1 MKISQYADNTS
12 SFVCSDTSLPALF
25 GLFAK
30 YERAS
35 GAHLNQG
42 KCQGLLLGPWRKR
55 TSLPVDLKW
64 KSSYIEVLGARISP
78 DGSQDWEPALKALDN
93 VFLSWQHRRLSYR
106 GRALVACMLGISRFW
121 YLGSTVPVSS
131 DLAPRITRSVFA
143 FVWNNKREWLSRSSA
158 STPVPRRFGGS

>member
-1 MKISQYADNTS
+1 MKISQYADDTS
-12 SFVCSDTSLPALF
+12 SFVCSDASLRALF

-35 GAHLNQG
+35 GARLNQG
-42 KCQGLLLGPWRKR
+42 KCQGLLLGPWRNR
-55 TSLPVDLKW
+55 TSFPVDLKW

-106 GRALVACMLGISRFW
+106 GRVLVACMLGISCFW
-121 YLGSTVPVSS
+121 
-131 DLAPRITRSVFA
+131 
-143 FVWNNKREWLSRSSA
+143 
-158 STPVPRRFGGS
+158 